1 MDGKSIKDIS
11 KLEKDLNKVIIIDNI
26 EESFM
31 LQPENGLD
39 ISEFK
44 GDGSDRELLLL
55 LDDLL
60 SVAKFPWC
68 KC

>member
-1 MDGKSIKDIS
+1 
-11 KLEKDLNKVIIIDNI
+11 
-26 EESFM
+26 M